1 MVELRRSAKSEC
13 SSTQIRSTFT
23 RVHLRLYSHS
33 QKGVSR
39 DSKEI
44 ANASH
49 FVEPLTLSALSLHEA
64 RRKIVTSLPT
74 QNEKLITPK
83 TETEKNMLTTLI
95 MLSII
100 SGLFIIASIVD
111 RLLLHSILFPTTV
124 SRAIK
129 RQRDVSEH
137 LDSLAL
143 LDRDG
148 PYVLGHAFDDLMRGH
163 IRECAKRPLT

>member
-1 MVELRRSAKSEC
+1 MA
-13 SSTQIRSTFT
+13 
-23 RVHLRLYSHS
+23 
-33 QKGVSR
+33 
-39 DSKEI
+39 D
-44 ANASH
+44 ASD
-49 FVEPLTLSALSLHEA
+49 FAEPLTLSALSLHEA

-74 QNEKLITPK
+74 QNGKINNAKNRNGE
-83 TETEKNMLTTLI
+83 NMLTTLI

-163 IRECAKRPLT
+163 IRESAKRPLT